1 MSKNIKR
8 RTNENMNVE
17 DLMKYMIN
25 FFDNTSK
32 ELSMEYENLSQ
43 KDMEL
48 SDLDHYLEN
57 NKLKSYD
64 LARVGRLRKTLREER
79 REIKNNIDF
88 LEVVK
93 RFTDKYNNKLITGD
107 IIQNLKE
114 QEKLNKK
121 QENPIYKYRTNILE
135 RLEAKED
142 ESTSDRPSE
151 I

>member
-142 ESTSDRPSE
+142 ENTSDRPSE

>member
-1 MSKNIKR
+1 
-8 RTNENMNVE
+8 MNVE

-142 ESTSDRPSE
+142 ENTSDRPSE